1 MPPGRTAVRGYT
13 PQLDRAALRRLA
25 GAVRGLQEAGGAAV
39 PARQLLEL
47 ARTVGLD
54 AGVTIDFE
62 AVAGLGQPLVVLRC
76 GPRTG
81 PAPCLSGLSRRE
93 WEVVALVAAGL
104 SNKQIA
110 RRLVITLGTV
120 KDHVHRI
127 LRKTALPNRA
137 ALAAAYLGHQGAQ
150 PGA

>member
-1 MPPGRTAVRGYT
+1 VQGYG

-25 GAVRGLQEAGGAAV
+25 GAVRGLQAAGGAV
-39 PARQLLEL
+39 PARQLVEL
-47 ARTVGLD
+47 ARAANLG
-54 AGVTIDFE
+54 AGVTIAFD

-76 GPRTG
+76 GPA
-81 PAPCLSGLSRRE
+81 PAPALSALSRRE
-93 WEVVALVAAGL
+93 REVVALIAAGL

-110 RRLVITLGTV
+110 RRLAIALATV

-137 ALAAAYLGHQGAQ
+137 AVAAAYLGHQGTA
-150 PGA
+150 PGP